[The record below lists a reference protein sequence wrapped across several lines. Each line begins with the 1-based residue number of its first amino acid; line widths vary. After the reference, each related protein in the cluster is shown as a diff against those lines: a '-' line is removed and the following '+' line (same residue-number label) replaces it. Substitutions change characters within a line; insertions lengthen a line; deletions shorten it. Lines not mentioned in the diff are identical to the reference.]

1 MLLNLQFTYSEYVW
15 TLCNVAARNP
25 DAIPSYQPLL
35 TQPRH
40 WHAYTVKL
48 NKISNWELVLVFCFG
63 PALVRLLSW
72 VGFLIFIKFIF
83 QIWKYVS
90 GLYSVKIC
98 FSAKTVYW
106 NHATATFTDLSYYM
120 HAVLASL
127 VALLTGAQNKTRHC
141 LVAIR
146 IYIQKWVG
154 FISAFRSIINPLYI
168 IRVDPH
174 VQHNP
179 YMLKHCR

>member
-1 MLLNLQFTYSEYVW
+1 MILNLGN
-15 TLCNVAARNP
+15 C
-25 DAIPSYQPLL
+25 IKCG
-35 TQPRH
+35 
-40 WHAYTVKL
+40 TVNL
-48 NKISNWELVLVFCFG
+48 IKISNWELVLVFRFG

-72 VGFLIFIKFIF
+72 VGFLIFIKIIF

-154 FISAFRSIINPLYI
+154 FISGFRSLINPLYVNCPI
-168 IRVDPH
+168 EDINYKSHVSCHRLCIVCRVIGSGVKTH
-174 VQHNP
+174 TA
-179 YMLKHCR
+179 